1 MSEVAKP
8 LITSEKELLVHRVN
22 NDFLIVLLLVFFF
35 LMVMYNSLVNFK
47 GINEAMISLLRSLTG
62 EDWYQIMWD
71 AAVSYISLIGN
82 HETAQI

>member
-1 MSEVAKP
+1 MSGVAKP

-22 NDFLIVLLLVFFF
+22 NDFLIVSLLVFFF